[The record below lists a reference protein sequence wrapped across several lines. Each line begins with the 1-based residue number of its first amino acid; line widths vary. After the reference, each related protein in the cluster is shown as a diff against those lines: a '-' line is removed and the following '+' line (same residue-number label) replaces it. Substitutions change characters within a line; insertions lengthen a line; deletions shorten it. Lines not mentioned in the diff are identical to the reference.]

1 MADLKDDIEKY
12 LNGQLGPEERHAL
25 EKKALS
31 DPFLFDALGG
41 AESIGANEFLEAVRG
56 LDRRTS
62 GRREISFPVVGW
74 QIAAGVALLVGASYV
89 LYTSF
94 GSNDPGTLAQ
104 KASQEEGA
112 TSANESA
119 ITSKNAAID
128 SSLSTQEKAKEK
140 LLSLSPVI
148 SQPEREARKEATP
161 AEELSKPGTAVTEPK
176 DTHDA
181 SGPAVERADSDQ
193 PKVDKIAATEARER
207 AAPADDVPAEIKVPA
222 GQSQVNI
229 QLPAD
234 KAALSEVVV
243 TGYDNSKKGEGDQ
256 PEEPIQLAEPVGGKR
271 AYNKYLDDNLHYP
284 PAALDQKIDGS
295 VTLEFTVQPNGT
307 MEDFTVIRGLE
318 GGCNEEVI
326 RLVKEG
332 PAWSPSLRG
341 IVPLKSTVRVH
352 VKFDLPK

>member
-1 MADLKDDIEKY
+1 MAELKDDIEKY
-12 LNGQLGPEERHAL
+12 LKGQLGPEERHAL

-62 GRREISFPVVGW
+62 GKREIRIPPAGW

-104 KASQEEGA
+104 KASQEEDA

-119 ITSKNAAID
+119 AKNAVTD

-140 LLSLSPVI
+140 LLSLSPAVT
-148 SQPEREARKEATP
+148 SQPDGEARKKATP
-161 AEELSKPGTAVTEPK
+161 AEELSKPGTAATEPK
-176 DTHDA
+176 DSQGA
-181 SGPAVERADSDQ
+181 SGAAVERADSDQ
-193 PKVDKIAATEARER
+193 PKADKIAATEARER
-207 AAPADDVPAEIKVPA
+207 AATADNVPVENKAPA
-222 GQSQVNI
+222 GQSQINA
-229 QLPAD
+229 QLPAE
-234 KAALSEVVV
+234 KTALSEVVV
-243 TGYDNSKKGEGDQ
+243 TGYDNSKKEEGDK
-256 PEEPIQLAEPVGGKR
+256 PEEPIQLAEPAGGKG
-271 AYNKYLDDNLHYP
+271 AYNRYLDNNLHYP
-284 PAALDQKIDGS
+284 PAALDQKIEGM

-307 MEDFTVIRGLE
+307 IEDFTVIRGLE

-341 IVPLKSTVRVH
+341 IVPLKSTVRVR
-352 VKFDLPK
+352 VRFDLPK